1 MKLDQGISPWGQQ
14 PPRPSAQ
21 SKGYISVIQP
31 RKFDSVSSSFAAVSK
46 MNAARPVIMSEKKK
60 QMKPKPKCCHSNPFI
75 PVKEVL
81 PKEPNSLEK

>member
-46 MNAARPVIMSEKKK
+46 MNAARPVIMSKKK
-60 QMKPKPKCCHSNPFI
+60 KKTNEAQNKMLS
-75 PVKEVL
+75 
-81 PKEPNSLEK
+81 